1 MTKMEYFT
9 DILRTL
15 LFKLVEKSL
24 SSKHPQLMLRRTESI
39 VEKMLTNWLALAMY
53 DYMRDYAGSSLFVL
67 FKAIKFQ
74 VEKGPVDQCT
84 HDARYSLSEDRLLRE
99 AVAAGVVRCC
109 VVQDELEE
117 DVVVRVL
124 DCDSISQVKFK
135 ILDAVYKNTP
145 FSLRPACDEVDLEWR
160 CGQYQG
166 GHIIL
171 QDLDITSKIETS
183 GWRRLNTLAHYGVKD
198 KVVVSLVAKQV
209 DSPSHHIYQAVSVV
223 GRGEP
228 VYSASPLPHY
238 DARTLQMGAVAS
250 PGGHHLPASPQL
262 SNTYSQLPVYS
273 QSLAQAHE
281 MSMGAHN
288 VYHLTRPDVL
298 QNIPSTGLLAGQ
310 RSHKTIPEIFLTQNY
325 P

>member
-1 MTKMEYFT
+1 MIQFEGLLNNKWFLLAFIETMEKQKSFTIRDRVYFASLLSIILMTKMEYFT

-15 LFKLVEKSL
+15 LLKLVEKGL
-24 SSKHPQLMLRRTESI
+24 TSKHPQLMLRRTESI
-39 VEKMLTNWLALAMY
+39 VEKMLTNWLALCLY
-53 DYMRDYAGSSLFVL
+53 DYMKDYAGSSLFVL

-74 VEKGPVDQCT
+74 IEKGPVDSCS

-99 AVAAGVVRCC
+99 AVAASTIACC

-124 DCDSISQVKFK
+124 DCDSISQVKAK

-145 FSLRPACDEVDLEWR
+145 FSLRPTVDEVDLEWK

-171 QDLDITSKIETS
+171 QDLDITSKIESS
-183 GWRRLNTLAHYGVKD
+183 GWRKINTLAHYGVKE

-228 VYSASPLPHY
+228 VYSASPLPPPPY
-238 DARTLQMGAVAS
+238 DARTLQMGAS
-250 PGGHHLPASPQL
+250 PAGPGAFGSLASPQL
-262 SNTYSQLPVYS
+262 
-273 QSLAQAHE
+273 
-281 MSMGAHN
+281 
-288 VYHLTRPDVL
+288 
-298 QNIPSTGLLAGQ
+298 
-310 RSHKTIPEIFLTQNY
+310 
-325 P
+325 